1 MMKNIFIH
9 KVAGQKKDAV
19 RVNNEADIP
28 PAGQYHCKR

>member
-28 PAGQYHCKR
+28 AGQYHCKR